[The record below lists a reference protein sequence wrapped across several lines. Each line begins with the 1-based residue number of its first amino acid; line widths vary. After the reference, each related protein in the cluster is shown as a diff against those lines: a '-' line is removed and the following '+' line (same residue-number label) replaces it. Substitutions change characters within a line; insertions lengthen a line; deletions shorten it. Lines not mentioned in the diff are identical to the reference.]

1 MCRERAGGLP
11 RTSNISSFVEPAKR
25 KRKEKKKRRRRV
37 DWKKKR
43 KIYILEG
50 NEMQMYSLV
59 KSTGESVQK
68 VSLHQRQVITYTH
81 ETPEFKVE
89 VNYLARDLRLGRHLL
104 SLTLTRGPRVYPSSF
119 GISLI
124 DDACIRHNACAVTRE
139 SLVSRRRNIDCSTCF
154 DS

>member
-1 MCRERAGGLP
+1 M
-11 RTSNISSFVEPAKR
+11 
-25 KRKEKKKRRRRV
+25 

-139 SLVSRRRNIDCSTCF
+139 YLVSRHRHIDCPTCF